1 MVGERPKYFSDMTNP
16 PEFLKSLE
24 QTRRLCCREGWCR
37 PHIEAIQV
45 AIDQYAEA
53 AMGNRAFFLNKPH
66 SIG

>member
-1 MVGERPKYFSDMTNP
+1 VVSQRPKYYSDVTDP

-24 QTRRLCCREGWCR
+24 KTRRLSTREGWCR
-37 PHIEAIQV
+37 AHVEAIQV

-53 AMGNRAFFLNKPH
+53 ALGNREFFLNKPH